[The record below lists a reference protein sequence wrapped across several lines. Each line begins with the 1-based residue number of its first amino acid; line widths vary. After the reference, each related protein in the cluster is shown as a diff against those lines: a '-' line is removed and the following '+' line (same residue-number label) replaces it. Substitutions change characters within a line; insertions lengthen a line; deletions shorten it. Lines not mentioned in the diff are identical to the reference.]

1 MRIFLWRRVKVT
13 NHPKQGIIIAAGF
26 DSLRLAKRE
35 RPARK
40 ETRKMKTL
48 NFIVLLL
55 LLLPS
60 EGWVQARKPSS
71 IEELTIYLGAD
82 REQILYAGA
91 KSEGKVVWYTSL
103 AGGSYKEIV
112 NVFEKKYAGVKVEAF
127 RASGSDL
134 TVKLEEETKARRN
147 IADAIETTEGNLMFM
162 RDGKLLRPYDS
173 PHLKAYPEDAKERA
187 PKGLYYWALARESYI
202 GFMYNKNLV
211 PKAVAQKNFEV
222 LLNPEL
228 KGKMGISI
236 GETSGKIIGAMIRTK
251 GEEFVKKLKA
261 QEIKLYSIDAP
272 ALVNVIAAG
281 EIVASPAIFQT
292 HTLLAASK
300 GAPLEWVPMD
310 IVPTNVGSAAIAA
323 NPPHP
328 HGALLM
334 ADFLLSPDGQAVLE
348 KFYYGSATKDQGF
361 KKWRPERGLTTD
373 KYEKDLLRWERLLK
387 DIARK

>member
-1 MRIFLWRRVKVT
+1 MKVLAFLM
-13 NHPKQGIIIAAGF
+13 
-26 DSLRLAKRE
+26 L
-35 RPARK
+35 
-40 ETRKMKTL
+40 
-48 NFIVLLL
+48 VLLF
-55 LLLPS
+55 LPR
-60 EGWVQARKPSS
+60 EGRTQPRKPSS
-71 IEELTIYLGAD
+71 IEELASYIGAD

-91 KSEGKVVWYTSL
+91 KTESKVVWYTSL

-112 NVFEKKYAGVKVEAF
+112 NVFEKKYPGVKVEAF

-162 RDGKLLRPYDS
+162 RDGKVLRPYDS
-173 PHLKAYPEDAKERA
+173 PYLKSYPEDAKERA
-187 PKGLYYWALARESYI
+187 PKGLYYWALSRESYI
-202 GFMYNKNLV
+202 GFMYNKSLV
-211 PKAVAQKNFEV
+211 SKGLSSKNFEV

-251 GEEFVKKLKA
+251 GEEFVKKLKS

-272 ALVNVIAAG
+272 ALVNVIASG

-300 GAPLEWVPMD
+300 GAPLEWLPMD
-310 IVPTNVGSAAIAA
+310 IVPTNVGSAAVAF

-334 ADFLLSPDGQAVLE
+334 ADFLLSPDGQVVLE
-348 KFYYGSATKDQGF
+348 KFYYGSAAKDQGF

-373 KYEKDLLRWERLLK
+373 KYEKDLLHWEKLLK
-387 DIARK
+387 EITYK